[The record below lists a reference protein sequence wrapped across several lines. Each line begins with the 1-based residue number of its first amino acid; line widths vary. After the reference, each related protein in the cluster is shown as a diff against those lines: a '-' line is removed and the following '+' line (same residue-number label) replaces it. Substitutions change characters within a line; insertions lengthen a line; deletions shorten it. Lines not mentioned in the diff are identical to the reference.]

1 MIFEPVELFQGLMST
16 ILIVIS
22 FIVALKILS
31 NYFNYKKKQLLLV
44 GLSWIGLVNPWI
56 PDSITFFM
64 VLIIGEKLSLIQTF
78 FIGYVPIPFF
88 IMCWTIAVADFLMTE
103 NRKWLILIVL
113 ITLVLAETLLI
124 AFLFTNIDMLGY
136 QVAPFQLRFG
146 PFMVIYLFCAVIYAI
161 ITGILFSRKAM
172 KSEVPRVKLMGR
184 FLLVAF
190 IFYGAGSV
198 VEVIMQVTPI
208 TILITKS
215 ILITSAICFY
225 IGFLMPKLIQNKF
238 IKQ

>member
-1 MIFEPVELFQGLMST
+1 MIFEPVEFFQGLMST
-16 ILIVIS
+16 ILVVIS

-31 NYFNYKKKQLLLV
+31 NYFKYKQRQLLLV

-64 VLIIGEKLSLIQTF
+64 VLIMGEKLSLVQTF
-78 FIGYVPIPFF
+78 LIGYVPIPFF

-103 NRKWLILIVL
+103 NKNWLII
-113 ITLVLAETLLI
+113 IMAIILVLAEILLI
-124 AFLFTNIDMLGY
+124 VFLFTNTDILGY

-146 PFMVIYLFCAVIYAI
+146 PYMIIYLFCAVIYAI

-172 KSEVPRVKLMGR
+172 ISDIPRVKLMGK
-184 FLLVAF
+184 FLLAAF

-198 VEVIMQVTPI
+198 VEVTMQITPI

-225 IGFLMPKLIQNKF
+225 IGFLMPKSIENRFLKL
-238 IKQ
+238 